1 MRKAVLAAVASL
13 ALGAAAPSGA
23 ETPIVV
29 SLPWPPAIL
38 PKEPPLAPPS
48 SGLLPISTRFLGRL
62 TNRERVVVGIDTD
75 GEPQSVRV
83 GQRIGIGPLGDYVFT
98 IAAPVRSVLPGPGTR
113 SPPGQRENQIIWEGF
128 SPGNRVLASEAELR
142 SEDSVGALPV
152 RVQVQTTIGGRSLSQ
167 GEVRSGPLRVV
178 LTVTNVTAVAA
189 SSFTAEPDPADL
201 DLVLARIRAAIK
213 RNVFAEGLN
222 LDLLSP
228 RTRVST
234 KVAAPL
240 RIEGTL
246 RFAPGTARLA
256 GAPSGVVHFAERLDG
271 LRRGQF
277 RLELRG
283 RAISAGPPKMNLRVR
298 PDAVVDTIRP
308 SQAPRVRL
316 ARTIAL
322 ELAYARKRQYDQF
335 LASPDATGRSATTY
349 IFRTTTAS
357 APIVT
362 SPADSSDDNTLGW
375 IVLGLVLAAGLP
387 AAAVAWAHS

>member
-1 MRKAVLAAVASL
+1 
-13 ALGAAAPSGA
+13 
-23 ETPIVV
+23 
-29 SLPWPPAIL
+29 
-38 PKEPPLAPPS
+38 
-48 SGLLPISTRFLGRL
+48 L
-62 TNRERVVVGIDTD
+62 TNRERVVVGIDTE
-75 GEPQSVRV
+75 GEPKSVRV
-83 GQRIGIGPLGDYVFT
+83 GQKIVIGPLGDYVFT
-98 IAAPVRSVLPGPGTR
+98 IPAPVRSVLPAPGTQ

-152 RVQVQTTIGGRSLSQ
+152 RVRVQTTVGGQSLSQ
-167 GEVRSGPLRVV
+167 GEVRSGPLRMV
-178 LTVTNVTAVAA
+178 LTVTNTTAVAA
-189 SSFTAEPDPADL
+189 PSFTAEPDPADL
-201 DLVLARIRAAIK
+201 DLVLARIRAAIE

-228 RTRVST
+228 RTPVST

-271 LRRGQF
+271 LSRGQF
-277 RLELRG
+277 RLGLRG
-283 RAISAGPPKMNLRVR
+283 RAVSAGPPKLNLRVR
-298 PDAVVDTIRP
+298 PDTVADTVRR

-335 LASPDATGRSATTY
+335 LASPDATGRSSTTY
-349 IFRTTTAS
+349 VFRTTS
-357 APIVT
+357 AAPPVVAG
-362 SPADSSDDNTLGW
+362 PAGGSDHTLGW
-375 IVLGLVLAAGLP
+375 IALGLALAAALP